1 MLALDRHP
9 KAPAAL
15 LARSGKRADQAS
27 RRPDPVFA
35 FG

>member
-9 KAPAAL
+9 MAPEAL
-15 LARSGKRADQAS
+15 LARSGKRADQTS
-27 RRPDPVFA
+27 CRPDPVFA